1 MNSKLENKFGSVIY
15 ERINSVQMSSAE
27 RQAAI
32 NAMRDADAI
41 VDSILWVKRK
51 IEQVGEFLFMKPSI
65 KH

>member
-1 MNSKLENKFGSVIY
+1 MNSILENKFGSVIY